1 MQKKLLSL
9 AVATAMAAPAA
20 VLADAT
26 LYGKAHVS
34 IDFVE
39 QFASLTTTGSD
50 GTETTTTT
58 SQEGWGLS
66 KGGPSGKGN
75 PRASRIGVKG
85 SEKFGG
91 GGLKAIYQIEFDVAL
106 TNERDYDLF
115 DGDAGNNN
123 QGSAIKMRNSYVGL
137 QGGWGTFLIG
147 RHDTPLKTSTSKLDL
162 FNDRMAD
169 YQGTLDFND
178 VRADDTITYITPDF
192 GGFQFAAAAIP
203 GGAGRLDNE
212 NDNVNLGLAEAYS
225 LAAIYKNGPWY
236 GSAAYQVVGDQLQE
250 TASAQDAE
258 DYKTLRVG
266 LGIRDLGG
274 FYLSGIYEKQE
285 SIDFNT
291 TPEND
296 ADLWQVQAGYKF
308 GKSMLKGMYGVKE
321 LNLSDAKNAES
332 EKDKSSWAVGL
343 DHSFTKR
350 TTAYA
355 LYTAVDVDDDVDKD
369 LGDWSGFSLGII
381 HNF

>member
-39 QFASLTTTGSD
+39 QFSFLTASD
-50 GTETTTTT
+50 ETEGAMV

-66 KGGPSGKGN
+66 KGGPYGKGN

-106 TNERDYDLF
+106 ANERDYDLF
-115 DGDAGNNN
+115 DGDAGNND

-203 GGAGRLDNE
+203 GGAGRLGSE
-212 NDNVNLGLAEAYS
+212 NDNVDLGLAEAYS

-236 GSAAYQVVGDQLQE
+236 GSAAYQVVGDQLQDRI
-250 TASAQDAE
+250 AAPDDAIDDAE
-258 DYKTLRVG
+258 EEGYKTLRVG

-285 SIDFNT
+285 NIDFNT
-291 TPEND
+291 TKEND

-321 LNLSDAKNAES
+321 LNLSDA
-332 EKDKSSWAVGL
+332 DKSSWAVGL

-355 LYTAVDVDDDVDKD
+355 LYTAVNDVDKVD
-369 LGDWSGFSLGII
+369 DWSGFSLGII
-381 HNF
+381 HDF

>member
-39 QFASLTTTGSD
+39 QFSSLTTPD
-50 GTETTTTT
+50 GLETTTMR
-58 SQEGWGLS
+58 QEGWGLS
-66 KGGPSGKGN
+66 KGGPYGKGN

-106 TNERDYDLF
+106 ANERGYDLF
-115 DGDAGNNN
+115 DGDAGNND

-162 FNDRMAD
+162 FDDRMAD

-192 GGFQFAAAAIP
+192 GGIQFAAAAIP
-203 GGAGRLDNE
+203 GGAGRLDSE
-212 NDNVNLGLAEAYS
+212 SDNVNLGLAEAYS

-236 GSAAYQVVGDQLQE
+236 GSAAYQVVGDQLE
-250 TASAQDAE
+250 ECTTCTDDADAE

-285 SIDFNT
+285 NIDFNT
-291 TPEND
+291 TKEND

-321 LNLSDAKNAES
+321 LNLSDAGNA

-355 LYTAVDVDDDVDKD
+355 LYTAVDVDNDIDKVD
-369 LGDWSGFSLGII
+369 DWSGFSLGII